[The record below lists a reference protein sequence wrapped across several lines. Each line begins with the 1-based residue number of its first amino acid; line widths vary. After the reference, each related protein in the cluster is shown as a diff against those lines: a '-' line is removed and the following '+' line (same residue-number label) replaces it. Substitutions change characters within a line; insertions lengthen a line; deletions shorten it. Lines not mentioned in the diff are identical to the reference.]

1 MTLSTILLRTLRWL
15 CMVWLFARPTT
26 TSGSSSSTTNNDN
39 NGSSSTHHLRATPP
53 HHGSRRSHLLV
64 PSRDHMVVVVFVC
77 SPPGS
82 MLATLFKVLLH
93 SITLYKAPGKRVT
106 VVAAYDP
113 AILGQHPAALLCE
126 EAGGRVTNVT
136 EAFVQYLAAHRV
148 AVDFRPID
156 TGNRFLDKW
165 GRCASCKVSVNGRGC
180 AVLID

>member
-15 CMVWLFARPTT
+15 CMVWLFARPIP
-26 TSGSSSSTTNNDN
+26 TSGSSSTNDN
-39 NGSSSTHHLRATPP
+39 SSSSSDHLHATPP
-53 HHGSRRSHLLV
+53 HHGPRRSHLLV
-64 PSRDHMVVVVFVC
+64 PSRDHMVVVVVVC
-77 SPPGS
+77 APPGS
-82 MLATLFKVLLH
+82 MLATFFKVLLH

-165 GRCASCKVSVNGRGC
+165 GRCASCKVRQREGMC
-180 AVLID
+180 CTD